1 MSPADQVDTFAIVMI
16 VVSIICAIVIG
27 NLK

>member
-1 MSPADQVDTFAIVMI
+1 MSPADQADTFAIVMI